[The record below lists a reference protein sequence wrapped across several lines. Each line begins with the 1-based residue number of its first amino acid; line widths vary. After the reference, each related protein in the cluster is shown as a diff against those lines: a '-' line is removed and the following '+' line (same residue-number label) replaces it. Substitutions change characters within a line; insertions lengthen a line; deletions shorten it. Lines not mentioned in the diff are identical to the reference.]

1 MTRITI
7 FIVICL
13 AIAGLNLNI
22 SATGASAQEEPSS
35 RCGLVTLNDKP
46 LTLAGEELQVGEKV
60 RPFTLLDEDSNQ
72 VSMDEYIGKTLVISV
87 MPSID
92 TPT

>member
-1 MTRITI
+1 MQKIKKMPALI
-7 FIVICL
+7 ILSVLLAAFLFIGCAL
-13 AIAGLNLNI
+13 
-22 SATGASAQEEPSS
+22 AQEEPSS

-46 LTLAGEELQVGEKV
+46 LTLAGRELKVGEQA
-60 RPFTLLDEDSNQ
+60 PGFSLLDEESN
-72 VSMDEYIGKTLVISV
+72 MMGMEEFKDKILVISV

>member
-22 SATGASAQEEPSS
+22 SATQASAQEEPSS

-46 LTLAGEELQVGEKV
+46 LTLAGDELRVGEKA
-60 RPFTLLDEDSNQ
+60 PYFTLLDEDSNQ
-72 VSMDEYIGKTLVISV
+72 VSMDEYRGKTLVISV